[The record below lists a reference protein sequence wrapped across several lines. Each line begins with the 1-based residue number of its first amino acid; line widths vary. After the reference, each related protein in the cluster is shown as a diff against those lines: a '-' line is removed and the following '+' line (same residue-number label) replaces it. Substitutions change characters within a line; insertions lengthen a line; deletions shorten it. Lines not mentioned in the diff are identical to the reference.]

1 MKMRRIPQ
9 LLRFYPLSWLCIAV
23 IWVACFCTP
32 PHTSLDD
39 VPLIDKWTHIL
50 MYCGTCSVIWVEHL
64 RRYRSSAS
72 PHHLFLWA
80 WFAPVMMSGLI
91 EILQAYCTGGRRSG
105 DWLDF
110 IANAFGATLGYLLGY
125 LVYRV
130 KYNR

>member
-39 VPLIDKWTHIL
+39 VPLMDKWTHIL

-64 RRYRSSAS
+64 RRYRSSSS
-72 PHHLFLWA
+72 PHLLFLWA

-110 IANAFGATLGYLLGY
+110 IANAIGATLGYLLGY

>member
-1 MKMRRIPQ
+1 MVANVSNIFYFCIKISIKMRRIPQ
-9 LLRFYPLSWLCIAV
+9 LMRFYPLSWLCIAI

-39 VPLIDKWTHIL
+39 VPFMDKWTHIA
-50 MYCGTCSVIWVEHL
+50 MYAGTCSG
-64 RRYRSSAS
+64 
-72 PHHLFLWA
+72 A
-80 WFAPVMMSGLI
+80 WLAPVMMSGLI
-91 EILQAYCTGGRRSG
+91 ELLQAYCTGGRRSG

-110 IANAFGATLGYLLGY
+110 LANATGATLGCLLGY